1 MIGLLETKAASKG
14 RSASRAAVNMLR
26 TTRVAV
32 SGTRGKI
39 LALVVSALYVHVSSH
54 EGDACVPLSMIAC
67 HYACGNVSDGCG
79 SELWCGDCPPG
90 TECRH
95 SVCACDPKSCVE
107 AGKNCGMFDTS
118 PAPGCGTTVY
128 CGAAA
133 TAAAVALA
141 AAAGSL
147 LEPCGARQT
156 CIDNVYA
163 IHMRSFVL
171 RHWPDP
177 TDNLPDVFP
186 FADVSA
192 CHIRAAS

>member
-1 MIGLLETKAASKG
+1 
-14 RSASRAAVNMLR
+14 MLR

-54 EGDACVPLSMIAC
+54 EGDACVPLSTIAC

-128 CGAAA
+128 CG
-133 TAAAVALA
+133 
-141 AAAGSL
+141 
-147 LEPCGARQT
+147 ECGARQT

-163 IHMRSFVL
+163 IHMQSFVL

-177 TDNLPDVFP
+177 TDILPDVFP